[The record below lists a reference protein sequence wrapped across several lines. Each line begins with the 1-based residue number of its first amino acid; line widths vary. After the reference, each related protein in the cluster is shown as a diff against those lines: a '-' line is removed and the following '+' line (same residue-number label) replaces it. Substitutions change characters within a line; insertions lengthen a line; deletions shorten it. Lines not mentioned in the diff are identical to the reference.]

1 MHKLLNTE
9 LNVSVKPKQEKVNI
23 GKHSAIEG
31 NIFHDWAFV

>member
-23 GKHSAIEG
+23 AIEG